1 VEVIEFAD
9 PSTKASGKVGKAL
22 LKDLSGAPLAS
33 EYYQQLIEQV
43 CDDLLEDADKKI
55 DAIK

>member
-1 VEVIEFAD
+1 M
-9 PSTKASGKVGKAL
+9 GKAL